1 MRYHLLCNIDLVQ
14 HNTLCSHTQ
23 YMYAELHEK
32 HYIHFINYL
41 YIALDSFSIVNINLA
56 GNMVW
61 LICNKMQNKIQ
72 STHFDKTVPILINL
86 HTKMNIHV
94 QQTNV

>member
-23 YMYAELHEK
+23 YMYAVTGKTL
-32 HYIHFINYL
+32 HFINYL

-56 GNMVW
+56 SNMVW
-61 LICNKMQNKIQ
+61 LICNKMQNKTQ